1 VSQNLLAGDV
11 IRRLC
16 WRPVRP
22 LTEPA
27 VRAKMAELG
36 ARPWQIDMLAAELTA
51 ALAAAPTTLP
61 TTVPSPAP
69 STGPSSA
76 AAAAPSPVTEPG
88 SADL

>member
-27 VRAKMAELG
+27 VRAKLAELG
-36 ARPWQIDMLAAELTA
+36 ARPWQIDVLAAELTA

-61 TTVPSPAP
+61 TTVPGPAPSPAP
-69 STGPSSA
+69 
-76 AAAAPSPVTEPG
+76 AAAPNPVTEPG